1 VSLLVSLTSAGAFRY
16 IWLNQKIKPMKTI
29 KLLFLSVILALTSCS
44 KDTDYEGVYEGEVMS
59 WEESTPNDIETAN
72 WEISVVNN
80 SQGYLVSGIPLMYG
94 NHYLSKRG
102 VLKWDSI
109 SGPLVF
115 TDETGDTIVAPL
127 TNGTFKHKVKIVVS
141 DNNLDLLRQVT
152 IKDSL
157 GNIVEDYHFEGML
170 DKQ

>member
-1 VSLLVSLTSAGAFRY
+1 
-16 IWLNQKIKPMKTI
+16 MKAI
-29 KLLFLSVILALTSCS
+29 KLLFLSGILAFTSCS
-44 KDTDYEGVYEGEVMS
+44 TEADYEGVYEGEVIS

-72 WEISVVNN
+72 WEISIVNN
-80 SQGYLVSGIPLMYG
+80 SQGYLVSGIPLMG
-94 NHYLSKRG
+94 NNYLSKRG

-115 TDETGDTIVAPL
+115 TGETGDTIVAPL
-127 TNGTFKHKVKIVVS
+127 TNGTLKHKVKIVVS
-141 DNNLDLLRQVT
+141 DNNLDLTRQVT

-157 GNIVEDYHFEGML
+157 GNIVEDYHFEGIL